1 MQTQTDAPQGNNRI
15 IIRESKKE
23 IRKKKKRKN
32 IVKKKSKIK
41 NQSPVTNEELPW
53 AVLLLHG

>member
-15 IIRESKKE
+15 IIRKSKKE
-23 IRKKKKRKN
+23 IRKKK
-32 IVKKKSKIK
+32 ILLKKSKIK

-53 AVLLLHG
+53 AVVLLLHG